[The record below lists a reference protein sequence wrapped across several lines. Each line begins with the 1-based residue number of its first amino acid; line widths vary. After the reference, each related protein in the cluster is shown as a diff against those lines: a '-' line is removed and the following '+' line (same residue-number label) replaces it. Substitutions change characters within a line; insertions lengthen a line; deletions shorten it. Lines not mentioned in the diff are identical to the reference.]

1 MEEIYIGKLE
11 EECGIFGV
19 YTPERAGV
27 VEGTSHTN
35 PAHNSSTPERNATTA
50 QGETEVAPLLYLGLL
65 ALQHRG
71 QESAGAS
78 TQGPPGTIATHRGM
92 GLVSGAFTDKDVE
105 NLKGNIGIGHV
116 RYSTAG
122 ASSLVNAQPLQGHC
136 KLGDLA
142 IAHNGTLVNGES
154 IRRLL
159 EDGGAI
165 FRTSSDSEVLLHMI
179 ARRAEMGVEEAVI
192 DTMSAIKGSYALTIL
207 VQGKLI
213 GARDPYGIR
222 PLCIGQREDTLFL
235 SSESCALDAVGATFL
250 RDVKPGEIVMLD
262 ERGITSLEL
271 DQGTQ
276 LATCIFEYIYFAR
289 PDSIIDRISVHISR
303 ERMGEALFAQCGIIP
318 DIVVGVPDSGVPGAM
333 GYAAAAE
340 VPYKMGFIK
349 NRYVGRTF
357 INPSQEMRERAIDAK
372 LSALRHEVE
381 GKSVML
387 IDDSIV
393 RGNTSKKLIDKMRLA
408 GAREIHFGV
417 VSPPISNPC
426 YFGIDTPQADGL
438 IANQKSIE
446 EIRKLIGCDT
456 LTYLSLEGLLRA
468 MGDSSKFCLGC
479 LTGTYPVSPHK
490 IKQRHMEA

>member
-1 MEEIYIGKLE
+1 MYIGKLE
-11 EECGIFGV
+11 EECGIFGA
-19 YTPERAGV
+19 YCPKGEEA
-27 VEGTSHTN
+27 
-35 PAHNSSTPERNATTA
+35 SS
-50 QGETEVAPLLYLGLL
+50 LMYLGLL

-71 QESAGAS
+71 QESAGIS
-78 TQGPPGTIATHRGM
+78 TQGDKKITTKREM
-92 GLVSGAFTDKDVE
+92 GLISGAFSDEDVE
-105 NLKGNIGIGHV
+105 ALKGHAGIGHV

-122 ASSLVNAQPLQGHC
+122 SSSIVNAQPLQGHC

-142 IAHNGTLVNGES
+142 IAHNGTLVNGEA

-159 EDGGAI
+159 EDGGAM
-165 FRTSSDSEVLLHMI
+165 FRTTSDSEVVLHMM

-192 DTMSAIKGSYALTIL
+192 DAMSAIKGSYALAIL
-207 VQGKLI
+207 VQGKVI

-222 PLCIGQREDTLFL
+222 PLCIGKRGESLFL
-235 SSESCALDAVGATFL
+235 ASESCALDAVGATFL
-250 RDVKPGEIVMLD
+250 RDVQPGEIVMFD
-262 ERGITSLEL
+262 ENGITSLEL
-271 DQGTQ
+271 DQGTK

-289 PDSIIDRISVHISR
+289 PDSIIDEISVHISR
-303 ERMGEALFAQCGIIP
+303 ENMGKQLFAQCGIKP

-333 GYAAAAE
+333 GYAEASG
-340 VPYKMGFIK
+340 VPYKMGFMK

-372 LSALRHEVE
+372 LSVLKHEIE
-381 GKSVML
+381 GKSIML

-393 RGNTSKKLIDKMRLA
+393 RGNTSKKLIDKLRAA
-408 GAREIHFGV
+408 GAKEVHFGV

-446 EIRKLIGCDT
+446 EIRKLIGCDS

-468 MGDSSKFCLGC
+468 MGKDSGFCIGC
-479 LTGTYPVSPHK
+479 LTGTYPVSPYKRRQKKEHEEGDS
-490 IKQRHMEA
+490 HEV